1 MWLFTPRGFFSV
13 VAHRDDPGLVLVR
26 ARAHEDLRKLTGV
39 LGQIDIL
46 ETPDGD
52 YRWRTTVTR
61 RAWTGALVLLAAEI
75 DYPNFKSEV
84 AERQGSERAAAYG
97 RVWSVMHELQERTA
111 RRRRG

>member
-13 VAHRDDPGLVLVR
+13 VAHRDDAEMVLVR

-61 RAWTGALVLLAAEI
+61 RAWAGALVLLAAEI
-75 DYPNFKSEV
+75 DYPNFKDEV
-84 AERQGSERAAAYG
+84 ARRQGYERAGVYSD
-97 RVWSVMHELQERTA
+97 VWATLRRLQKH
-111 RRRRG
+111 